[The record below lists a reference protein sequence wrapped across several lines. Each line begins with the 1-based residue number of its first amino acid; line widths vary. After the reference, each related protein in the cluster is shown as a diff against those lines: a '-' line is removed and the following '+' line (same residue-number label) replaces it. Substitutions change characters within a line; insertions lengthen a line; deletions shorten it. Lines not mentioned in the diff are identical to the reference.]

1 MRSLKRKKWLE
12 SSSGSMK
19 YSSAPQACKKYAG
32 HPMFAQMWTKQRRIV
47 HACMYTHTHLN
58 SSQPWGAKF
67 IWHNVVCKRWQ
78 IKSHGLWGQVELNQC
93 LFHLTWGMQSD
104 LTEEY
109 LTGPALPW
117 NLNLSLHFLLSYAI
131 LLNPPVQT
139 SQSVFLS
146 LLPWRSLLPCF
157 LFQSYHEIQDVPN
170 MLCHTIY
177 IKCHGTD

>member
-1 MRSLKRKKWLE
+1 MRTIKSKKWLE
-12 SSSGSMK
+12 SSSGNMK
-19 YSSAPQACKKYAG
+19 YSSGPQACKKVCWLSYVCMNVKKSSKVCIYA
-32 HPMFAQMWTKQRRIV
+32 
-47 HACMYTHTHLN
+47 YTHRALN
-58 SSQPWGAKF
+58 SSQPWGSKF
-67 IWHNVVCKRWQ
+67 IWHNVVYKRWQ
-78 IKSHGLWGQVELNQC
+78 ILKSHGLWGQMELNQC
-93 LFHLTWGMQSD
+93 LFSLTWGTQSD

-109 LTGPALPW
+109 LTGTALPW

-146 LLPWRSLLPCF
+146 PLPWRFLSPRF
-157 LFQSYHEIQDVPN
+157 LFQSYHEMQDVPN